1 MWYTSDMANLD
12 LNLLNPLD
20 ALRTEGNIANAVSRL
35 QLSLYG
41 MSRVLALCERRW
53 KLMQENDEAWFEK
66 YPCAKSHTWLPD
78 VAY

>member
-41 MSRVLALCERRW
+41 MSRVR
-53 KLMQENDEAWFEK
+53 
-66 YPCAKSHTWLPD
+66 HTWPLG